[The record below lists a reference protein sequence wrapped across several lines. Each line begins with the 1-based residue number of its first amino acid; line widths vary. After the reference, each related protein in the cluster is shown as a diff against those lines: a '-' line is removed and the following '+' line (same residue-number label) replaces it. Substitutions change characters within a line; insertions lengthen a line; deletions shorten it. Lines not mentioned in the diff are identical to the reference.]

1 MEKAVALFTKAWV
14 AFAGRWRQV
23 AGVQSRTKNH
33 VLGGVQ
39 RMWQCNS
46 CICGVGLWR
55 PRNCRTAC
63 GHSAQGMVWITLL
76 ECNAPLRTP
85 VLVGDHGC
93 VLAHVGT
100 LCTSV
105 HLLEPL
111 VPKNQS
117 PQSHR
122 GRRPTLASLGAH
134 RLFIAIVPSPI
145 ATHTLVQFRASP
157 NLFQLEIGL
166 VARIGGLWHQ
176 SDWRST
182 SSTVVVGGTKIQEME
197 SCTERGNALLAMQ
210 ISHLFVCIVSAAC
223 GIRWSRVHSTLVPA
237 RGQDDH
243 LWQANT
249 HGRSVSHGPT

>member
-1 MEKAVALFTKAWV
+1 
-14 AFAGRWRQV
+14 
-23 AGVQSRTKNH
+23 
-33 VLGGVQ
+33 
-39 RMWQCNS
+39 MWQCLS
-46 CICGVGLWR
+46 CMCGVGIWR
-55 PRNCRTAC
+55 TRNCRTDC

-105 HLLEPL
+105 HLLVPL

-134 RLFIAIVPSPI
+134 SLFIASVPPPI
-145 ATHTLVQFRASP
+145 ATKQRWFSLEHP

-176 SDWRST
+176 SDCGEVHLRQLSLGAPRSRKWK
-182 SSTVVVGGTKIQEME
+182 VVQKE
-197 SCTERGNALLAMQ
+197 AM
-210 ISHLFVCIVSAAC
+210 LC
-223 GIRWSRVHSTLVPA
+223 
-237 RGQDDH
+237 
-243 LWQANT
+243 
-249 HGRSVSHGPT
+249 